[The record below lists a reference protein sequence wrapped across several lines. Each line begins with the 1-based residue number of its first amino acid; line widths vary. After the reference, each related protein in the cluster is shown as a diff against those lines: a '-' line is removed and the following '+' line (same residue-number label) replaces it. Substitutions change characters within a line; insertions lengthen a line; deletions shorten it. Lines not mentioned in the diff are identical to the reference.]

1 MLRADLHIH
10 TNRSPDSII
19 TPEKLVERCLQRGID
34 CVAVA
39 EHNNIEGALA
49 VQGIASFKVIIAEE
63 VKTSEGELMGLF
75 LREPISPGLSPEE
88 TVRRIKEQDGLV
100 CLPHPFDRLRREPL
114 RRAARERILPEL
126 DIIEAFNSRTT
137 FAADNARA
145 RRLAEELG
153 LPMSAGSDAHSPGEI
168 GNAYVE
174 MPDFE
179 TPQQFLE
186 ALRQG
191 KITGRRSIPLVH
203 FVSTWAK
210 LRRRFGRQGG
220 P

>member
-1 MLRADLHIH
+1 MLKADLHIH
-10 TNRSPDSII
+10 TNHSPDSII
-19 TPEKLVERCLQRGID
+19 TPEKLVERCLERGIN

-39 EHNNIEGALA
+39 EHNNIDGALA
-49 VQGIASFKVIIAEE
+49 VQRIAPFKVIVAEE
-63 VKTSEGELMGLF
+63 VKTSEGEIIGLF
-75 LREPISPGLSPEE
+75 LKEHVPPGLSPEE
-88 TVRRIKEQDGLV
+88 TVRRIKEQDSLV

-114 RRAARERILPEL
+114 RKGARERILQEI
-126 DIIEAFNSRTT
+126 DVIEAFNSRTT
-137 FAADNARA
+137 FAADNAHA
-145 RRLAEELG
+145 RRLAQELD

-191 KITGRRSIPLVH
+191 KIVGRRSVSLVH
-203 FVSTWAK
+203 LISSWAK
-210 LRRRFGRQGG
+210 LRRRISRRTRG
-220 P
+220 